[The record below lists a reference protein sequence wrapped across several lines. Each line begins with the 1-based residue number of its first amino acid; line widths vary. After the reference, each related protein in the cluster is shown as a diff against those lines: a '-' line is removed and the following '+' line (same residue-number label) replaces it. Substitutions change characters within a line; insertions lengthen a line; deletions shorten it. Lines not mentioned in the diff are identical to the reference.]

1 MKRIKNIN
9 WYDYL
14 NLMVEDNKK
23 IIPYKFKLS
32 DYTNID
38 LIRLVQYKNKTK
50 IAGWRIKRKIPYN
63 YKNRSSY

>member
-1 MKRIKNIN
+1 
-9 WYDYL
+9 
-14 NLMVEDNKK
+14 MVEDNKK